1 MADLIPY
8 LRLLAQR
15 RWRLLAGS
23 LLMLTTVLSAIG
35 LLSLSGWFITATG
48 VTAMLWAMGL
58 KVTFDIYVPGAGIR
72 FFALTRTA
80 SRYFERLYNHDTVLR
95 LLADLRGGVFADLTR
110 LEPTVL
116 MRLRAGTL
124 LNRLTADIDALDNL
138 YLRLLAPPLVALLS
152 IIVVTT
158 LLWFALPSAGAVVLT
173 AGTALLLLVTLT
185 AAMQGL
191 PLSRALVERTE
202 QLRVRLIDQ
211 VQGMAELS
219 AYGTLTAHAERIH
232 EQDTSLLDG
241 QRRLAHMSAGWNAVS
256 TLVIQL
262 TVAAVLGLGLQ
273 AYLQGHIGLAIAA
286 LMPLAVMA
294 MAEAFAGLPAAFN
307 RLGSTC
313 AAAEHLTDTVHHPE
327 QRLTAREAV
336 SLSPTPALA
345 IQHVTFTYPLAEK
358 PVFANMDLTIEHNET
373 VAVLGESGAGKS
385 TLAELIM
392 AMRRPDSGNI
402 RLDAIDLTAIPH
414 EQLYATSAYLTQRTV
429 LFEDTV
435 AGNLRMA
442 DPAADETALW
452 QALDRVELGN
462 WLRALPAGLDTWI
475 GESGRRLSGGQ
486 ARRLALARILL
497 RDPGFVILDEPLSG
511 LDEATRLTLA
521 TRLAEWLTDRTAL
534 LLAHDPATLPGA
546 DHYWQLH
553 QGRLHAVE

>member
-1 MADLIPY
+1 MAELIPY
-8 LRLLAQR
+8 LRLLGQR
-15 RWRLLAGS
+15 RWRLLVGS
-23 LLMLTTVLSAIG
+23 LLMLATVLSAIG

-72 FFALTRTA
+72 FFALTRTV

-95 LLADLRGGVFADLTR
+95 LLADLRGGIFAALAR
-110 LEPTVL
+110 LEPTTL
-116 MRLRAGTL
+116 MQLRAGML

-138 YLRLLAPPLVALLS
+138 YLRLLAPPVVALLS
-152 IIVVTT
+152 IVVVTT
-158 LLWFALPSAGAVVLT
+158 LLWIWLPTAGAVVLVAAT
-173 AGTALLLLVTLT
+173 SLLLLVTLT

-219 AYGTLTAHAERIH
+219 AYGTLGAHAERIH
-232 EQDTSLLDG
+232 AQDTTLLAS
-241 QRRLAHMSAGWNAVS
+241 QRRLARMTAGWNAAA
-256 TLVIQL
+256 TLVIQA
-262 TVAAVLGLGLQ
+262 TVAAVLGLALQ
-273 AYLQGHIGLAIAA
+273 SYLRGDIGLAVAT

-294 MAEAFAGLPAAFN
+294 MTEAFAGLPAAFN

-313 AAAEHLTDTVHHPE
+313 AAAERLTATVHHPE
-327 QRLTAREAV
+327 QRSATRAPVA
-336 SLSPTPALA
+336 LSSVPPLA
-345 IQHVTFTYPLAEK
+345 IQHVSFTYPQADK
-358 PVFANMDLTIEHNET
+358 AVFGDLDMNIGRTET

-392 AMRRPDSGNI
+392 TMRRPDSGSI
-402 RLDAIDLTAIPH
+402 LLDAADVNAIPH

-442 DPAADETALW
+442 CPAADDASLW
-452 QALDRVELGN
+452 QALDRVELGH
-462 WLRALPAGLDTWI
+462 WLRSLPAGLDTWI
-475 GESGRRLSGGQ
+475 GESGRRLSGGE

-511 LDEATRLTLA
+511 LDATTRLKLA
-521 TRLAEWLTDRTAL
+521 ANLAEWLADRTVL
-534 LLAHDPATLPGA
+534 LLAHDPATLPEA
-546 DHYWQLH
+546 DHYWRLE
-553 QGRLHAVE
+553 QGCLRAL